1 MDSNKSRPNPGRG
14 ALEPRR
20 RPGKERV
27 AALMEAAASVIAER
41 GFEAAT
47 MAEIASRAGAL
58 VGSLYHFF
66 PNKEVLADALI
77 QRFAGIIDEAFAR
90 IDSQV
95 TSMPIEALADA
106 LIYFMVQIQ
115 GESKAMLALLEARA
129 EWSERRQEFR
139 DATLRHIAGTLMLR
153 SPQIPPEKARQMAVV
168 LLHNMKT
175 MKALAADEGGTDSG
189 GAAEELRD
197 MTRLYLA
204 DKLPGNIASEK
215 A

>member
-1 MDSNKSRPNPGRG
+1 MGSNKSRANPGRG

-58 VGSLYHFF
+58 IGSLYHFF

-77 QRFAGIIDEAFAR
+77 QRYGGIIDEAFAG
-90 IDSQV
+90 IDSRAA
-95 TSMPIEALADA
+95 SMPIEALADA
-106 LIYFMVQIQ
+106 LVYLLVEIQ
-115 GESKAMLALLEARA
+115 GESKAMRALLEARA
-129 EWSERRQEFR
+129 EWSAKRHDFR
-139 DATLRHIAGTLMLR
+139 DATLRHIARTLMLR
-153 SPQIPPEKARQMAVV
+153 SPRLSAETAEHMAVV

-175 MKALAADEGGTDSG
+175 MKAFVAEHGGAEARCGG
-189 GAAEELRD
+189 GAARHD
-197 MTRLYLA
+197 AT
-204 DKLPGNIASEK
+204 LPGEQAHR
-215 A
+215 

>member
-1 MDSNKSRPNPGRG
+1 
-14 ALEPRR
+14 LEPQR

-47 MAEIASRAGAL
+47 MAEIAARAGAL
-58 VGSLYHFF
+58 IGSLYHFF

-77 QRFAGIIDEAFAR
+77 QRFGGIIDEAFAR
-90 IDSQV
+90 IESRAA
-95 TSMPIEALADA
+95 TMPIDALADA
-106 LIYFMVQIQ
+106 LVDFLVEIQ

-129 EWSERRQEFR
+129 EWSAKRHDFR
-139 DATLRHIAGTLMLR
+139 NAALRHIARTLMLR
-153 SPQIPPEKARQMAVV
+153 APQLCPETAQHMAVV

-175 MKALAADEGGTDSG
+175 MKALAADHG
-189 GAAEELRD
+189 GADSRGASAELRD

-204 DKLPGNIASEK
+204 SKLSDHP
-215 A
+215 

>member
-1 MDSNKSRPNPGRG
+1 MGSNKSRADPGRG

-58 VGSLYHFF
+58 IGSLYHFF

-77 QRFAGIIDEAFAR
+77 QRYGGIIDEAFAR
-90 IDSQV
+90 IDGQAA
-95 TSMPIEALADA
+95 SMPIEALADA
-106 LIYFMVQIQ
+106 LVYFLVEIQ
-115 GESKAMLALLEARA
+115 GESKAMRALLEARA
-129 EWSERRQEFR
+129 ELSAKRADFR
-139 DATLRHIAGTLMLR
+139 DAALRHIARTLTLR
-153 SPQIPPEKARQMAVV
+153 SPRLPPERAGHMAVV

-175 MKALAADEGGTDSG
+175 MKALVAGHG
-189 GAAEELRD
+189 GATGDGASTELRD

-204 DKLPGNIASEK
+204 SKLPDHA
-215 A
+215 

>member
-1 MDSNKSRPNPGRG
+1 MGSNKSRANPGRG

-58 VGSLYHFF
+58 IGSLYHFF

-77 QRFAGIIDEAFAR
+77 RRYGGIIDEAFAR
-90 IDSQV
+90 IDGQAA
-95 TSMPIEALADA
+95 SMPIEALADA
-106 LIYFMVQIQ
+106 LVYFLVEIQ
-115 GESKAMLALLEARA
+115 GESKAMRALLEARA
-129 EWSERRQEFR
+129 ELSARRADFR
-139 DATLRHIAGTLMLR
+139 DAALRHIARTLMLR
-153 SPQIPPEKARQMAVV
+153 SPRLPPERAGHMAVV

-175 MKALAADEGGTDSG
+175 MKALAADHG
-189 GAAEELRD
+189 GATVDGASTELRD

-204 DKLPGNIASEK
+204 SKLPDHA
-215 A
+215 

>member
-1 MDSNKSRPNPGRG
+1 MGSNKSRPSPGRG

-27 AALMEAAASVIAER
+27 TALMEAATAVIAER

-77 QRFAGIIDEAFAR
+77 QRFGGIIDAAFAK
-90 IDSQV
+90 IDSQAA
-95 TSMPIEALADA
+95 SMPIEGLADA
-106 LIYFMVQIQ
+106 LLHVMVEIQ

-129 EWSERRQEFR
+129 EWSAKHVEFR
-139 DATLRHIAGTLMLR
+139 NATLRHIARTLMLR
-153 SPQIPPEKARQMAVV
+153 SPQLPPEMGEHMAVV
-168 LLHNMKT
+168 LLHSMKT
-175 MKALAADEGGTDSG
+175 MKALAADHRGTDSN
-189 GAAEELRD
+189 GAAAELRV
-197 MTRLYLA
+197 MTRLYLVS
-204 DKLPGNIASEK
+204 KLQHK
-215 A
+215 D

>member
-1 MDSNKSRPNPGRG
+1 MASNKSRPDPGRG

-20 RPGKERV
+20 SPGKKRV

-77 QRFAGIIDEAFAR
+77 QRYGGIIEEAFAR
-90 IDSQV
+90 IDTQAA
-95 TSMPIEALADA
+95 SMPIEALADA
-106 LIYFMVQIQ
+106 LVYLLVAIQ
-115 GESKAMLALLEARA
+115 DESKAMRALLEARA
-129 EWSERRQEFR
+129 EFSAKWQNFQ
-139 DATLRHIAGTLMLR
+139 DVALRHIARTLMLR
-153 SPQIPPEKARQMAVV
+153 SPRLAPETARDMAVV
-168 LLHNMKT
+168 LLQNMKT
-175 MKALAADEGGTDSG
+175 MKSLAAEDGECV
-189 GAAEELRD
+189 GAAAELRD

-204 DKLPGNIASEK
+204 NKLQSKI
-215 A
+215 